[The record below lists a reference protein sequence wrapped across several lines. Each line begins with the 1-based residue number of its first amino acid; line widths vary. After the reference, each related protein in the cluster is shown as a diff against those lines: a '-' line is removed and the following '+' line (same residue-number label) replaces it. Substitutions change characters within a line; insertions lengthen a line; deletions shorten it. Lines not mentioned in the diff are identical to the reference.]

1 MSILRWIPSFLGFP
15 LGGWL
20 AFMLV
25 GSADNPLTASSA
37 GAIAGTLVGA
47 AQYFAMRPAASWL
60 WIAASTV
67 GMSVGSAL
75 AAIATGSSTSLGAL
89 ALTGVIAGA
98 AVGIAQGM
106 VFRRGLHV
114 AALWAVTA
122 SATWGLGWVVTANVI
137 IDADR
142 GYVVFGTSGALVVT
156 AATGLVLRHILGRRT
171 SRSAPPAASAV
182 VGQVARTQW

>member
-25 GSADNPLTASSA
+25 GSAANPLTASAA
-37 GAIAGTLVGA
+37 GAIAGALLGA
-47 AQYFAMRPAASWL
+47 AQYLALRPAVSWR
-60 WIAASTV
+60 WMAASTV

-89 ALTGVIAGA
+89 ALTGFSAGA
-98 AVGIAQGM
+98 AVGIAQGL
-106 VFRRGLHV
+106 VFRRGLRV

-156 AATGLVLRHILGRRT
+156 VAAGLVLRRILGRRT
-171 SRSAPPAASAV
+171 SPSAPLAASAG
-182 VGQVARTQW
+182 VGPVARTQS